1 MAFNRDL
8 IVREVRAWQDNITGL
23 DNIPFNFNH
32 KYKNEKDIYERLT
45 VYVKQWVEGV
55 FGYYTNEAGELVQ
68 IPDQKPEGADADL
81 LPEKNEFCKNWLQ
94 TAGQNMTPLS
104 NDWFKVAL
112 KGAKKGNNPLPRIKS
127 EALKDQDIQ
136 AVYNDARSDVVTTF
150 FPAYRALRASFEKRW
165 WFEWIFNHKQYTAER
180 DALKVMTNLITSMT
194 RYTEEQLTTEY
205 NRHLASI
212 TPQEVSALKL
222 DETVRQRE
230 TQEDL
235 LQNAP
240 LIDRAVEVDGVLIE
254 ERQDELFEN
263 AERLDLGFHP
273 EEDAGKNVA
282 QDEVKE
288 EPVQDDVK
296 EEPIPEEKEQA
307 KKEVEEKSAVDKL
320 VSLDTK
326 KKNEAIWGTLV
337 DNVQN
342 SELNELAIYNTI
354 SKGIYNPLYNEAMA
368 FCNKYDTFKG
378 TLKDDPTQLK
388 EIVQQTTVEATK
400 KMFETAFK
408 GVSATST
415 TGGVEQS
422 VLGIRS
428 LKDRIVSAQ
437 KIADVMLTKR
447 TPVGFKKDELG
458 EYGKGYHLLENTD
471 KVYQFIK
478 KNYADKY
485 SDKEISRAIN
495 LAKNELLLLHRG
507 EKDVSNVYE
516 IGYRPNPQK
525 LTEEGKELNA
535 VLHLVNKNKNTGTR
549 VIDDPALLAVI
560 STNVR
565 RWKEMSKNVMF
576 KQSTFESSWIETDKK
591 LDETYPGY
599 DVESSKKLVNEKLEQ
614 KKAQKLMQQ
623 QLKQDLKE
631 SKGKVVPPVE
641 KKPTEINPI
650 KVEK

>member
-1 MAFNRDL
+1 MALNRDL
-8 IVREVRAWQDNITGL
+8 IVREVRAWSDNVTSL
-23 DNIPFNFNH
+23 DNIPFNVNH

-55 FGYYTNEAGELVQ
+55 FGFYTNEAGELVQ
-68 IPDQKPEGADADL
+68 IPDQKAEGAGADL
-81 LPEKNEFCKNWLQ
+81 LPEKGEFCKNWLQ
-94 TAGQNMTPLS
+94 TAGKNMTALS
-104 NDWFKVAL
+104 NDWFEVAL
-112 KGAKKGNNPLPRIKS
+112 KGAKKGKNPLPRIKS
-127 EALKDQDIQ
+127 EVLKDQDIQ

-165 WFEWIFNHKQYTAER
+165 WFEWIFNHAQYTAER

-194 RYTEEQLTTEY
+194 RYTEAQLTTEY

-212 TPQEVSALKL
+212 TPAEVSALKL

-230 TQEDL
+230 VQEDV

-240 LIDRAVEVDGVLIE
+240 AKDRAVEVDDVRIE
-254 ERQDELFEN
+254 KKQDEPVQKDQAPSVNEEN
-263 AERLDLGFHP
+263 
-273 EEDAGKNVA
+273 K
-282 QDEVKE
+282 EVKE
-288 EPVQDDVK
+288 EPKKDV
-296 EEPIPEEKEQA
+296 EA
-307 KKEVEEKSAVDKL
+307 KSAVDTL
-320 VSLDTK
+320 AGLDTK
-326 KKNEAIWGTLV
+326 KKKEAICAMLT

-342 SELNELAIYNTI
+342 SELNELAVYNTI
-354 SKGIYNPLYNEAMA
+354 SNGIYNPLYKEAME
-368 FCNKYDTFKG
+368 FCNKYDSFKS
-378 TLKDDPTQLK
+378 TVKEDPAKLK
-388 EIVQQTTVEATK
+388 EVIQQTTVEATK

-415 TGGVEQS
+415 TSGVEQS
-422 VLGIRS
+422 VLGIRN

-447 TPVGFKKDELG
+447 TPVGFQKDELG

-471 KVYQFIK
+471 QVYQFIK
-478 KNYADKY
+478 ENYSAKY
-485 SDKEISRAIN
+485 SDKEISRAIK
-495 LAKNELLLLHRG
+495 LAKNELLLLHRD

-535 VLHLVNKNKNTGTR
+535 VLHLVNKNKNTGAR

-560 STNVR
+560 SVNVR

-576 KQSTFESSWIETDKK
+576 KQSTFEATWIEMDKK
-591 LDETYPGY
+591 LDETYPEY

-614 KKAQKLMQQ
+614 KKMQKQMQQ

-631 SKGKVVPPVE
+631 PKGQVVPPVD
-641 KKPTEINPI
+641 KKPVEINPP

>member
-1 MAFNRDL
+1 MALNRDL
-8 IVREVRAWQDNITGL
+8 IVREVRAWSDNVTSL
-23 DNIPFNFNH
+23 DNIPLNVNH

-68 IPDQKPEGADADL
+68 IPDQKAEGAGADL
-81 LPEKNEFCKNWLQ
+81 LPEKGEFCKNWLQ
-94 TAGQNMTPLS
+94 NAGKNMTALS
-104 NDWFKVAL
+104 NDWFEVAL
-112 KGAKKGNNPLPRIKS
+112 KGAKKGKNPLPRIKP
-127 EALKDQDIQ
+127 EVLKDQDIQ

-165 WFEWIFNHKQYTAER
+165 WFEWIFNHAQYTAER

-194 RYTEEQLTTEY
+194 RYTETQLTTEY
-205 NRHLASI
+205 NRHLASV
-212 TPQEVSALKL
+212 TPAEVSALKL
-222 DETVRQRE
+222 DETERQRE
-230 TQEDL
+230 VQEDV

-240 LIDRAVEVDGVLIE
+240 AKDKEVEVDGARIE
-254 ERQDELFEN
+254 KKQDAPVQEAQVPSVNEEN
-263 AERLDLGFHP
+263 
-273 EEDAGKNVA
+273 K
-282 QDEVKE
+282 EVKE
-288 EPVQDDVK
+288 EPKKDV
-296 EEPIPEEKEQA
+296 EA
-307 KKEVEEKSAVDKL
+307 KSAVDTL
-320 VSLDTK
+320 AGLDTK
-326 KKNEAIWGTLV
+326 KKKEAICGMIV

-342 SELNELAIYNTI
+342 SELNDLAIYKTI
-354 SKGIYNPLYNEAMA
+354 SNGIYNPLYNEAMQ
-368 FCNKYDTFKG
+368 FCTQYDTFKS
-378 TLKDDPTQLK
+378 TVQDDPAKLK
-388 EIVQQTTVEATK
+388 EVVQQTTVEATK
-400 KMFETAFK
+400 KMFEAAFK

-422 VLGIRS
+422 VLGIRT

-447 TPVGFKKDELG
+447 TPVGFQKDELG

-471 KVYQFIK
+471 TVYQFIK
-478 KNYADKY
+478 ENYSAKY
-485 SDKEISRAIN
+485 SDKEISRAIK

-525 LTEEGKELNA
+525 LTEEGKELND
-535 VLHLVNKNKNTGTR
+535 VLHLVNKNKNTGAR

-560 STNVR
+560 SANVR

-576 KQSTFESSWIETDKK
+576 KQSTFEPTWIEMDKK

-614 KKAQKLMQQ
+614 KKAQKRMQQ

-631 SKGKVVPPVE
+631 PKGQVVPPVD
-641 KKPTEINPI
+641 KKPTEINPP
-650 KVEK
+650 KLEK